1 MKHLVL
7 LLSIIA
13 ISTVSPSSW
22 CQQPAVKEGAS
33 GAAGGTPLPRLA
45 PPRGDV
51 APAAPRI
58 ATPKVEP
65 APAAVKVAAPK
76 SEVAPAPAKAAAPG
90 EKAVSEAA
98 APEVDKKAVQGQDEA
113 LTLGKIFERGGWVMY
128 VIAALSFVALALI
141 FFYILT
147 LRAEVLFPSKFML
160 EAEDAAS
167 NGDLDGL
174 QALCHNNGSPAARII
189 EAALEQ
195 IVPGQPWNYNRI
207 QEALEDEGSRQ
218 AGFLWQRLQ
227 YLMDVAVI
235 APMVGLLG
243 TVWGMML
250 SFSGIENGADFASKA
265 ETMASG
271 IAQAMY
277 TTFGGL
283 IVGILAM
290 AIYDL
295 IRGHLNRI
303 ISALERVCGTV
314 LRKLTPPAGG
324 MCPVRK

>member
-7 LLSIIA
+7 LLA
-13 ISTVSPSSW
+13 IVALSMTSHFAWS
-22 CQQPAVKEGAS
+22 QQPASQTDAS
-33 GAAGGTPLPRLA
+33 A
-45 PPRGDV
+45 
-51 APAAPRI
+51 APAVTQVPSKA
-58 ATPKVEP
+58 
-65 APAAVKVAAPK
+65 
-76 SEVAPAPAKAAAPG
+76 EVAPVVASETSDVG
-90 EKAVSEAA
+90 QAVGAG
-98 APEVDKKAVQGQDEA
+98 QGDV
-113 LTLGKIFERGGWVMY
+113 LTLTKVFERGGWVMY

-141 FFYILT
+141 IFYILT
-147 LRAEVLFPSKFML
+147 LRSKVLFPEDFVL
-160 EAEDAAS
+160 EAEDAAA

-174 QALCHNNGSPAARII
+174 QALCHNSSSPAARII
-189 EAALEQ
+189 EASLEQ
-195 IVPGQPWNYNRI
+195 IVPGQPWNYSRI
-207 QEALEDEGSRQ
+207 QAAMEDEGARQ

-250 SFSGIENGADFASKA
+250 SFAGIENGADFASKA

-303 ISALERVCGTV
+303 ISAMERACGTV
-314 LRKLTPPAGG
+314 LRKLTPPSGG